1 LPLRKASNMI
11 ICDYELGE
19 VKKRQLTQEE
29 KSNVCSY
36 VVARWNAW
44 SKPLQ
49 GVQDNTR
56 VIRDR
61 ATPSICNIKQPEKKK
76 DWHSDIKLN
85 RMYEFYNKLY
95 GILYET
101 FYDKIS
107 SYLKLGKDTHDKV
120 YNLALDQEN
129 KKTLLVSIKDMLD
142 TGEVVAS
149 SEYKTVYKKE
159 VAHIS
164 EIMNV
169 DPNSIVSVREN
180 SFVYRKEVSKR
191 LNFIRI
197 DPCNFVYDPLI
208 TPCTD
213 DFYECDK
220 IIKQWKT
227 RREILSNKSYELDKQ
242 QFEEQFAQQ
251 TTPNEESQDENDT
264 NSVYRYNQIEVLTM
278 FGTFYIDGKAYEN
291 YVAVVVGRQFL
302 VYFAPKGIYT
312 PDVYYFPFHARG
324 NGARGIS
331 PLFYIAD
338 LCQAEEDA
346 YNRTCDAIKLQLNP
360 TRYAPTGFFEEN
372 KVKQEPGKII
382 TYRLG
387 MQDPNAIIKEQID
400 AQPAIMTFQET
411 TKQLEKEIAG
421 IDNGQLSVKSEALT
435 EEEVKRIAVSE
446 SLIPNMI
453 ISGIMLNIVSRYL
466 KDCVQMMDGEEMD
479 GNVVKTAW
487 EYANEQLQMQNIVA
501 LMEKVGQ
508 ADPTM
513 PKIQDTAARALQAMG
528 VNPDDYLNDGRTQQ
542 IIQNFAGLSDE
553 VLQQLVQVGQ
563 QMQVQENNL
572 NKASKLM
579 AQLQDDEYRKQLR
592 ENWAE
597 TGVLPES
604 VIVPNGDT
612 TMEVPVTRVTPDSQV
627 KNKVSTTAD

>member
-1 LPLRKASNMI
+1 MI

-19 VKKRQLTQEE
+19 VKKRELTADE
-29 KSNVCSY
+29 KQNVCEY
-36 VVARWNAW
+36 VVARWNMW
-44 SKPLQ
+44 SKPLETLQ
-49 GVQDNTR
+49 ENTR

-61 ATPSICNIKQPEKKK
+61 ATPTICDTKQPQRKK
-76 DWHSDIKLN
+76 DWHSNIKLN

-107 SYLKLGKDTHDKV
+107 SYLKLGKDNHDKV

-129 KKTLLVSIKDMLD
+129 KKTLLVSVKDMLD

-149 SEYKTVYKKE
+149 SEYKTVYRKE
-159 VAHIS
+159 VLPIE
-164 EIMNV
+164 EIGNV
-169 DPNSIVSVREN
+169 DPASIVSVREN
-180 SFVYRKEVSKR
+180 SFVVRQEVEKR
-191 LNFIRI
+191 LNFVRI

-227 RREILSNKSYELDKQ
+227 RREILSNKSYEIDRKL
-242 QFEEQFAQQ
+242 FEETFAHQ
-251 TTPNEESQDENDT
+251 TTPNMQEQDEET
-264 NSVYRYNQIEVLTM
+264 ISSVYRYNQIEVLTM
-278 FGTFYIDGKAYEN
+278 FGTFYIAGKAYEN
-291 YVAVVVGRQFL
+291 YVAVIIGRTFL
-302 VYFAPKGIYT
+302 AYFAPKGIYT
-312 PDVYYFPFHARG
+312 PDIYYYPFHARG
-324 NGARGIS
+324 NGARGVS

-338 LCQAEEDA
+338 LCKAEEEA
-346 YNRTCDAIKLQLNP
+346 YNDTRDAVKLQLNP
-360 TRYAPTGFFEEN
+360 CRYAPTGFFEESV
-372 KVKQEPGKII
+372 VKQEPGKVI

-387 MQDPNAIIKEQID
+387 MQDPNAIIKESID
-400 AQPAIMTFQET
+400 AQPAIQSFQET

-466 KDCVQMMDGEEMD
+466 KDCVEMVDGQEMD

-501 LMEKVGQ
+501 LIEKVGA

-528 VNPDDYLNDGRTQQ
+528 VNPADYLNDGRTQQ

-553 VLQQLVQVGQ
+553 VLQQLVQMGQ
-563 QMQVQENNL
+563 QLQVQENNVA
-572 NKASKLM
+572 KASKM
-579 AQLQDDEYRKQLR
+579 MGQIQDDEYRKVLR
-592 ENWAE
+592 KAWEESGAM
-597 TGVLPES
+597 PES
-604 VIVPNGDT
+604 VIVPNGDS
-612 TMEVPVTRVTPDSQV
+612 TMEVPVTRVTPETQV

>member
-1 LPLRKASNMI
+1 MI
-11 ICDYELGE
+11 VCDYELGE
-19 VKKRQLTQEE
+19 VKKRELTQDE
-29 KSNVCSY
+29 KDSVCNY
-36 VVARWNAW
+36 VVSRWTAW
-44 SKPLQ
+44 AKPLQ

-56 VIRDR
+56 IIRDR
-61 ATPSICNIKQPEKKK
+61 ATPSICSMKQPEKKG
-76 DWHSDIKLN
+76 DWHSNIKLN

-107 SYLKLGKDTHDKV
+107 SYLKLGKDNHDKV

-149 SEYKTVYKKE
+149 AEYKTVYKKE
-159 VAHIS
+159 VADIS
-164 EIMNV
+164 QIGMV
-169 DPNSIVSVREN
+169 DQASIVSVREN

-191 LNFIRI
+191 LNFVRI

-220 IIKQWKT
+220 IIKIWKT
-227 RREILSNKSYELDKQ
+227 RREILSNKSYEIDRQ
-242 QFEEQFAQQ
+242 AFMEAYAEQ
-251 TTPNEESQDENDT
+251 TTPNAESQDEQDVDST
-264 NSVYRYNQIEVLTM
+264 YRYNQIEVLTM
-278 FGTFYIDGKAYEN
+278 FGTFYINGKSYEN
-291 YVAVVVGRQFL
+291 YVAVVIGRRFL
-302 VYFAPKGIYT
+302 AYFAPKGIYT

-338 LCQAEEDA
+338 LCKAEEDA
-346 YNRTCDAIKLQLNP
+346 YNRSRDAVELMINP
-360 TRYAPTGFFEEN
+360 TRYAPTGFFENER
-372 KVKQEPGKII
+372 VKQEPGKII

-400 AQPAIMTFQET
+400 AQPAIQNFQET

-466 KDCVQMMDGEEMD
+466 KDCVKMMDGEEID
-479 GNVVKTAW
+479 GGIVKTAW

-501 LMEKVGQ
+501 LMEKVGA
-508 ADPTM
+508 ADPSM
-513 PKIQDTAARALQAMG
+513 VKIQDTAVKSLQAMG
-528 VNPDDYLNDGRTQQ
+528 VNPADYLNDGRMQQ
-542 IIQNFAGLSDE
+542 IFQNFGNLSDE
-553 VLQQLVQVGQ
+553 VLQQLVQIGEQ
-563 QMQVQENNL
+563 LQVQENNVA
-572 NKASKLM
+572 KASKLM

-592 ENWAE
+592 DIWKEL
-597 TGVLPES
+597 GVLPPS
-604 VIVPNGDT
+604 VVVPNGDT

>member
-1 LPLRKASNMI
+1 MI
-11 ICDYELGE
+11 VCDYELGE
-19 VKKRQLTQEE
+19 VKKRELTSDE
-29 KSNVCSY
+29 KQSVCDF
-36 VVARWNAW
+36 VVQRWNSW
-44 SKPLQ
+44 SKPLEAL
-49 GVQDNTR
+49 QDNTR

-61 ATPSICNIKQPEKKK
+61 ATPTICDIKQPEKKK
-76 DWHSDIKLN
+76 DWHSNIKLN

-107 SYLKLGKDTHDKV
+107 SYLKLGKENHDKV
-120 YNLALDQEN
+120 YNQALDQDN

-142 TGEVVAS
+142 SGEVVAS

-159 VAHIS
+159 VLPIE
-164 EIMNV
+164 EIGNV
-169 DPNSIVSVREN
+169 DPTSIVSVREN
-180 SFVYRKEVSKR
+180 SFVVRKEVEKR
-191 LNFIRI
+191 LNFVRI
-197 DPCNFVYDPLI
+197 DPCNFVYDPLV

-227 RREILSNKSYELDKQ
+227 RREILSNKSYELDRQ
-242 QFEEQFAQQ
+242 AFEETFAQPS
-251 TTPNEESQDENDT
+251 TPNLEEQDEAT
-264 NSVYRYNQIEVLTM
+264 TYSVYRYNQIEVLTM
-278 FGTFYIDGKAYEN
+278 FGTFYIGGKAYEN
-291 YVAVVVGRQFL
+291 YVAVVIGRAFL
-302 VYFAPKGIYT
+302 AYFAPKGIYT

-324 NGARGIS
+324 NGARGVS

-338 LCQAEEDA
+338 LCKAEEDA
-346 YNRTCDAIKLQLNP
+346 YNDTRDAVKLQINP
-360 TRYAPTGFFEEN
+360 CRYAPTGFFEEN
-372 KVKQEPGKII
+372 NVKQEPGKII

-387 MQDPNAIIKEQID
+387 MQDPNAIIKETID
-400 AQPAIMTFQET
+400 AQPAIQSFQET

-466 KDCVQMMDGEEMD
+466 KDCVEMVDGQEMD
-479 GNVVKTAW
+479 GTVVKTAW

-501 LMEKVGQ
+501 LIEKVAQ

-513 PKIQDTAARALQAMG
+513 PKYQDTAARALQAMG
-528 VNPDDYLNDGRTQQ
+528 VNPADYLNDGRTQQ

-563 QMQVQENNL
+563 QLQVEQNNVA
-572 NKASKLM
+572 KASKM
-579 AQLQDDEYRKQLR
+579 MSQIQDDEYRKVLR
-592 ENWAE
+592 KSWEE
-597 TGVLPES
+597 TGTMPES
-604 VIVPNGDT
+604 VIVPNGDAV
-612 TMEVPVTRVTPDSQV
+612 MEVPVTRITPETQV

>member
-1 LPLRKASNMI
+1 MI
-11 ICDYELGE
+11 VCDYELGE
-19 VKKRQLTQEE
+19 VKKRELTQDE
-29 KSNVCSY
+29 KDSVCNY

-44 SKPLQ
+44 AKPLQ

-61 ATPSICNIKQPEKKK
+61 ATPAICSMKQPEKKK

-85 RMYEFYNKLY
+85 RMYEYYNKLY

-107 SYLKLGKDTHDKV
+107 SYLKLGKDNHDKV

-149 SEYKTVYKKE
+149 AEYKTVYKKE
-159 VAHIS
+159 VADIS
-164 EIMNV
+164 QIGMV
-169 DPNSIVSVREN
+169 DPASIVSVRET

-208 TPCTD
+208 TPCTE

-227 RREILSNKSYELDKQ
+227 RREILSNKSYEIDHQ
-242 QFEEQFAQQ
+242 AFEEAYAEQL
-251 TTPNEESQDENDT
+251 TPTAESQDEQDVDST
-264 NSVYRYNQIEVLTM
+264 YRYNQIEVLTM
-278 FGTFYIDGKAYEN
+278 FGTFYVGGKTYEN
-291 YVAVVVGRQFL
+291 YVAVIIGRRFL
-302 VYFAPKGIYT
+302 AYFAPKGIYT

-338 LCQAEEDA
+338 LCQAEEDS
-346 YNRTCDAIKLQLNP
+346 YNDSRDAVKLLLNP
-360 TRYAPTGFFEEN
+360 TRYAPTGFFEDTR
-372 KVKQEPGKII
+372 VKQEPGKII

-400 AQPAIMTFQET
+400 AQPAIQTFQET

-435 EEEVKRIAVSE
+435 EEEVKRIAISE

-466 KDCVQMMDGEEMD
+466 QDCVQMMDNAEID
-479 GNVVKTAW
+479 GSIVKTAW

-501 LMEKVGQ
+501 LIEKIAQ

-513 PKIQDTAARALQAMG
+513 PKYQDAAVKALQAMG
-528 VNPDDYLNDGRTQQ
+528 VNPADYLNDGRTQQ
-542 IIQNFAGLSDE
+542 IIKSFGGLSDQ
-553 VLQQLVQVGQ
+553 VLQQLVLLGQELQVEQ
-563 QMQVQENNL
+563 NNIA
-572 NKASKLM
+572 KASKLM

-592 ENWAE
+592 ETWAAS
-597 TGVLPES
+597 GVLPPS

-612 TMEVPVTRVTPDSQV
+612 VMEVPVTRVTPESQV

>member
-1 LPLRKASNMI
+1 MI

-19 VKKRQLTQEE
+19 VKKRELTADE
-29 KSNVCSY
+29 KQNVCDY
-36 VVARWNAW
+36 VVSRWNAW
-44 SKPLQ
+44 SQPVELL
-49 GVQDNTR
+49 QDNTR

-61 ATPSICNIKQPEKKK
+61 ATPTICDNKQPDKKK
-76 DWHSDIKLN
+76 DWHSKIQLN

-107 SYLKLGKDTHDKV
+107 SYLKLGKNRHDDV
-120 YNLALDQEN
+120 YNKALDQEN

-159 VAHIS
+159 VLPIE
-164 EIMNV
+164 EITTV
-169 DPNSIVSVREN
+169 DPSSILSVREN

-227 RREILSNKSYELDKQ
+227 RREILSNKSYEINKAEFD
-242 QFEEQFAQQ
+242 ETFAQPV
-251 TTPNEESQDENDT
+251 TPNMKSQDESDI

-278 FGTFYIDGKAYEN
+278 FGTFYINGKAYEN
-291 YVAVVVGRQFL
+291 YVAVIVGRQFL

-312 PDVYYFPFHARG
+312 PDIYYYPFHARG
-324 NGARGIS
+324 NGSRGIS

-338 LCQAEEDA
+338 LCKAEEDA
-346 YNRTCDAIKLQLNP
+346 FNDTRDAVKLQLNP
-360 TRYAPTGFFEEN
+360 TRFAPTGFFEEPV
-372 KVKQEPGKII
+372 VKQEPGKVI

-387 MQDPNAIIKEQID
+387 MQDPTAIIKETID
-400 AQPAIMTFQET
+400 AQPALQSFQET

-466 KDCVQMMDGEEMD
+466 QDCVQMTEGQEMEE
-479 GNVVKTAW
+479 NVVKTAW

-501 LMEKVGQ
+501 LIEKVGA
-508 ADPTM
+508 ADPSM

-528 VNPDDYLNDGRTQQ
+528 VNPADYLNDGRTQQ
-542 IIQNFAGLSDE
+542 IIQTFAGLSDD
-553 VLQQLVQVGQ
+553 VLEQLAQMGQQL
-563 QMQVQENNL
+563 QVQENNIQ
-572 NKASKLM
+572 KAQKIM
-579 AQLQDDEYRKQLR
+579 GNIQDDEYRKVLR
-592 ENWAE
+592 KSWEE
-597 TGVLPES
+597 QGMLPAT
-604 VIVPNGDT
+604 VIVPNGQSV
-612 TMEVPVTRVTPDSQV
+612 MEVPVEKVTPSTQV
-627 KNKVSTTAD
+627 KNKSGVTVD

>member
-1 LPLRKASNMI
+1 MI
-11 ICDYELGE
+11 VCNYEMGE
-19 VKKRQLTQEE
+19 VKQKELNADE
-29 KSNVCSY
+29 KKSVCDY

-44 SKPLQ
+44 SKPLE
-49 GVQDNTR
+49 GVQSNTK

-61 ATPSICNIKQPEKKK
+61 ATPAICDIAQPQKKK
-76 DWHSDIKLN
+76 DWHSKIKLN

-107 SYLKLGKDTHDKV
+107 SYLKLGKDNHDAI
-120 YNLALDQEN
+120 YNQALDQEN

-149 SEYKTVYKKE
+149 SEYKTIYRKE
-159 VAHIS
+159 VASID
-164 EIMNV
+164 EIGMV
-169 DPNSIVSVREN
+169 DPKSIISVREK
-180 SFVYRKEVSKR
+180 SFVYRKEVGKR

-220 IIKQWKT
+220 IVKQWKT
-227 RREILSNKSYELDKQ
+227 RREILSNKSYEIDRQ
-242 QFEEQFAQQ
+242 QFEEYFAQQ
-251 TTPNEESQDENDT
+251 TTPNAESQDEEDT

-278 FGTFYIDGKAYEN
+278 FGTFFIDGKAYEN
-291 YVAVVVGRQFL
+291 YVAVIVGRQFL
-302 VYFAPKGIYT
+302 AYFAPKGIYT
-312 PDVYYFPFHARG
+312 PDIYYFPFHARG

-346 YNRTCDAIKLQLNP
+346 YNDSRDAVKLLLNP
-360 TRYAPTGFFEEN
+360 TRYAPTGFFEEPV
-372 KVKQEPGKII
+372 VKQEPGKII

-387 MQDPNAIIKEQID
+387 MQDPNAIIKEVID
-400 AQPAIMTFQET
+400 AQPSIQSFQET

-466 KDCVQMMDGEEMD
+466 QDCVEMMAEEEMD

-487 EYANEQLQMQNIVA
+487 EYANEQLQMQNIIV
-501 LMEKVGQ
+501 LMEKIGA

-513 PKIQDTAARALQAMG
+513 PKIQDTAIKALQAMG
-528 VNPDDYLNDGRTQQ
+528 VNPADYLNDGRTQQ

-553 VLQQLVQVGQ
+553 VLQQLVLVGQ
-563 QMQVQENNL
+563 QMQVEQNNL
-572 NKASKLM
+572 TKASKMM
-579 AQLQDDEYRKQLR
+579 AQIQDDEYRKQLR
-592 ENWAE
+592 EQWDE
-597 TGVLPES
+597 TGTMPES
-604 VIVPNGDT
+604 VIVPNGDSV
-612 TMEVPVTRVTPDSQV
+612 MEVPVTRVTPETQV

>member
-1 LPLRKASNMI
+1 MI
-11 ICDYELGE
+11 VCDYELGE
-19 VKKRQLTQEE
+19 VKKRELTSDE
-29 KSNVCSY
+29 KQSVCDF
-36 VVARWNAW
+36 VVQRWNSW
-44 SKPLQ
+44 SKPLE
-49 GVQDNTR
+49 VLQDNTR

-61 ATPSICNIKQPEKKK
+61 ATPTICDIKQPQKKK
-76 DWHSDIKLN
+76 DWHSDIRLN

-107 SYLKLGKDTHDKV
+107 SYLKLGKENHDKV
-120 YNLALDQEN
+120 YNQALDQEN

-159 VAHIS
+159 VLPIE
-164 EIMNV
+164 EIGNV
-169 DPNSIVSVREN
+169 DPASIVSVREN
-180 SFVYRKEVSKR
+180 SFVVRQEVEKR
-191 LNFIRI
+191 LNFVRI
-197 DPCNFVYDPLI
+197 DPCNFVYDPLV
-208 TPCTD
+208 TPCTE

-227 RREILSNKSYELDKQ
+227 RREILSNKSYELDRA
-242 QFEEQFAQQ
+242 QFEETFAQPS
-251 TTPNEESQDENDT
+251 TPNLQEQDET
-264 NSVYRYNQIEVLTM
+264 TTYSVYRYNQIEVLTM
-278 FGTFYIDGKAYEN
+278 FGTFYIGGKAYEN
-291 YVAVVVGRQFL
+291 YVAVVIGRAFL
-302 VYFAPKGIYT
+302 AYFAPKGIYT

-324 NGARGIS
+324 NGARGVS

-338 LCQAEEDA
+338 LCKAEEDA
-346 YNRTCDAIKLQLNP
+346 YNDTRDAVKLQINP
-360 TRYAPTGFFEEN
+360 CRYAPTGFFEEN
-372 KVKQEPGKII
+372 NVKQEPGKII

-387 MQDPNAIIKEQID
+387 MQDPNAIIKEAID
-400 AQPAIMTFQET
+400 AQPAIQSFQET

-466 KDCVQMMDGEEMD
+466 KDCVEMVDGQEMD
-479 GNVVKTAW
+479 GTVVKTAW

-501 LMEKVGQ
+501 LIEKVAQ
-508 ADPTM
+508 ADPTI
-513 PKIQDTAARALQAMG
+513 PKYQDTAARALQAMG
-528 VNPDDYLNDGRTQQ
+528 VNPADYLNDGRTQQ
-542 IIQNFAGLSDE
+542 IVQQFAGLSDE

-563 QMQVQENNL
+563 QLQVEQNNVA
-572 NKASKLM
+572 KASKMM
-579 AQLQDDEYRKQLR
+579 AQIQDDEYRKVLR
-592 ENWAE
+592 KSWEEA
-597 TGVLPES
+597 GAMPQS
-604 VIVPNGDT
+604 VIVPNGDAV
-612 TMEVPVTRVTPDSQV
+612 MEVPVTRVTPETQV

>member
-1 LPLRKASNMI
+1 MI
-11 ICDYELGE
+11 VCDYELGE
-19 VKKRQLTQEE
+19 VKQRELTQEDK
-29 KSNVCSY
+29 KSLCDY

-44 SKPLQ
+44 AKPLEE
-49 GVQDNTR
+49 VQNNTQI
-56 VIRDR
+56 IRKR
-61 ATPSICNIKQPEKKK
+61 ATPEICDIAQPEKKK
-76 DWHSDIKLN
+76 DWHSHIKLN

-107 SYLKLGKDTHDKV
+107 SYLKLGKDNHDKV

-149 SEYKTVYKKE
+149 SEYKTVYQKE
-159 VAHIS
+159 VLPIS

-169 DPNSIVSVREN
+169 DPSSIVSVREN

-227 RREILSNKSYELDKQ
+227 RREILSNKTYELDRKE
-242 QFEEQFAQQ
+242 FEETFAHQQ
-251 TTPNEESQDENDT
+251 TPNAQSQDEMDV
-264 NSVYRYNQIEVLTM
+264 NSTYRYNQIEVLTM

-291 YVAVVVGRQFL
+291 YVAVVVGRAFL
-302 VYFAPKGIYT
+302 AYFGPKGIYT
-312 PDVYYFPFHARG
+312 PDIYYFPFHARG
-324 NGARGIS
+324 NGARGVS

-338 LCQAEEDA
+338 LCKAEEDA
-346 YNRTCDAIKLQLNP
+346 YNDSRDAVQLLLNP
-360 TRYAPTGFFEEN
+360 TRYAPTGFFEEPV
-372 KVKQEPGKII
+372 VKQEPGKII
-382 TYRLG
+382 TYRIG
-387 MQDPNAIIKEQID
+387 MQDPNAIIKETID
-400 AQPAIMTFQET
+400 AQPALMTFQET

-466 KDCVQMMDGEEMD
+466 KDCVEMVDGVEMD
-479 GNVVKTAW
+479 GSVVKTAW

-501 LMEKVGQ
+501 LIEKVAQ

-513 PKIQDTAARALQAMG
+513 PKYQDTAARALQSMG
-528 VNPDDYLNDGRTQQ
+528 VNPSDYLNDGRTQQ
-542 IIQNFAGLSDE
+542 IIQQFAGLSDD

-563 QMQVQENNL
+563 QLQVQENNVA
-572 NKASKLM
+572 KASKMM
-579 AQLQDDEYRKQLR
+579 AQIQDDEYRKVLR
-592 ENWAE
+592 KSWEEVGAM
-597 TGVLPES
+597 PES
-604 VIVPNGDT
+604 VVVPNGDA
-612 TMEVPVTRVTPDSQV
+612 TMEVPVTRVTSETQV

>member
-1 LPLRKASNMI
+1 MI
-11 ICDYELGE
+11 VCDYELGE
-19 VKKRQLTQEE
+19 VKKRELTSDE
-29 KSNVCSY
+29 KQSVCDF
-36 VVARWNAW
+36 VVQRWNSW
-44 SKPLQ
+44 SKPLEAL
-49 GVQDNTR
+49 QDNTR

-61 ATPSICNIKQPEKKK
+61 ATPTICDIKQPEKKK
-76 DWHSDIKLN
+76 DWHSNIKLN

-107 SYLKLGKDTHDKV
+107 SYLKLGKENHDKV
-120 YNLALDQEN
+120 YNQALDQEN

-159 VAHIS
+159 VLPIE
-164 EIMNV
+164 EIGNV
-169 DPNSIVSVREN
+169 DPASIVSVREN
-180 SFVYRKEVSKR
+180 SFVVRQEVEKR
-191 LNFIRI
+191 LNFVRI
-197 DPCNFVYDPLI
+197 DPCNFVYDPLV
-208 TPCTD
+208 TPCTE

-227 RREILSNKSYELDKQ
+227 RREILSNKSYELDRA
-242 QFEEQFAQQ
+242 QFEETFAQPS
-251 TTPNEESQDENDT
+251 TPNLQEQDETTTYN
-264 NSVYRYNQIEVLTM
+264 VYRYNQIEVLTM
-278 FGTFYIDGKAYEN
+278 FGTFYIGGKAYEN
-291 YVAVVVGRQFL
+291 YVAVVIGRAFL
-302 VYFAPKGIYT
+302 AYFAPKGIYT

-324 NGARGIS
+324 NGARGVS

-338 LCQAEEDA
+338 LCKAEEDA
-346 YNRTCDAIKLQLNP
+346 YNDTRDAVKLQINP
-360 TRYAPTGFFEEN
+360 CRYAPTGFFEEN
-372 KVKQEPGKII
+372 NVKQEPGKII

-387 MQDPNAIIKEQID
+387 MQDPNAIIKETID
-400 AQPAIMTFQET
+400 AQPAIQSFQET

-466 KDCVQMMDGEEMD
+466 KDCVEMVDGQEMD
-479 GNVVKTAW
+479 GTVVKTAW
-487 EYANEQLQMQNIVA
+487 EYANEQLQMQNIVS
-501 LMEKVGQ
+501 LIEKVAQ

-513 PKIQDTAARALQAMG
+513 PKYQDTAARALQAMG
-528 VNPDDYLNDGRTQQ
+528 VNPADYLNDGRTQQ

-563 QMQVQENNL
+563 QLQVEQNNVA
-572 NKASKLM
+572 KASKMM
-579 AQLQDDEYRKQLR
+579 AQIQDDEYRKVLR
-592 ENWAE
+592 KSWEEA
-597 TGVLPES
+597 GAMPQS
-604 VIVPNGDT
+604 VIVPNGDGV
-612 TMEVPVTRVTPDSQV
+612 MEVPVTRVTPETQV
-627 KNKVSTTAD
+627 KNKVSTTVD

>member
-1 LPLRKASNMI
+1 MI
-11 ICDYELGE
+11 ICDYEQSE
-19 VKKRQLTQEE
+19 VKKRELTQAE
-29 KSNVCSY
+29 KDNICNY
-36 VVARWNAW
+36 VVARWTAW
-44 SKPLQ
+44 AKPLQ

-61 ATPSICNIKQPEKKK
+61 ATPAICNMTQPEKKK
-76 DWHSDIKLN
+76 DWHSNIKLN

-107 SYLKLGKDTHDKV
+107 SYLKLGKDNHDKV

-149 SEYKTVYKKE
+149 SEYKKVYKKE
-159 VAHIS
+159 VATIDHIG
-164 EIMNV
+164 EV
-169 DPNSIVSVREN
+169 DPNSIVSIREN

-227 RREILSNKSYELDKQ
+227 RREILSNKTYEIDRQ
-242 QFEEQFAQQ
+242 AFMEQFAEQE
-251 TTPNEESQDENDT
+251 TPNAESQDENDT
-264 NSVYRYNQIEVLTM
+264 NSTYRYNQIEVLTM
-278 FGTFYIDGKAYEN
+278 FGTFYIGGKAYEN
-291 YVAVVVGRQFL
+291 YVAVVIGRTFL
-302 VYFAPKGIYT
+302 AFFAPKGIYT

-338 LCQAEEDA
+338 LCQAEEDS
-346 YNRTCDAIKLQLNP
+346 YNRSRDAVELLINP
-360 TRYAPTGFFEEN
+360 TRYAPTGFFEEQ

-400 AQPAIMTFQET
+400 AQPAIQNFQET

-453 ISGIMLNIVSRYL
+453 ISGIMLNIISRYL
-466 KDCVQMMDGEEMD
+466 KDCVQMMDNEEID
-479 GNVVKTAW
+479 GNIVKTAW

-501 LMEKVGQ
+501 LIEKAAQ
-508 ADPTM
+508 ADPSM
-513 PKIQDTAARALQAMG
+513 PKYQDTAARALQAMG
-528 VNPDDYLNDGRTQQ
+528 VNPADYLNDGRTQQ
-542 IIQNFAGLSDE
+542 IINNFAGLSDE
-553 VLQQLVQVGQ
+553 VLKRLVLVGQ
-563 QMQVQENNL
+563 EMQVQENNL
-572 NKASKLM
+572 HKASKLM

-592 ENWAE
+592 DNWKE
-597 TGVLPES
+597 LGVLPPS

-612 TMEVPVTRVTPDSQV
+612 TMEVPVTRVTPESQV

>member
-1 LPLRKASNMI
+1 MI
-11 ICDYELGE
+11 VCDYELGE
-19 VKKRQLTQEE
+19 VKKRELTQDE
-29 KSNVCSY
+29 KDSVCNY

-44 SKPLQ
+44 AKPLQ

-61 ATPSICNIKQPEKKK
+61 ATPAICSMKQPEKKK

-85 RMYEFYNKLY
+85 RMYEYYNKLY

-107 SYLKLGKDTHDKV
+107 SYLKLGKDNHDKV

-149 SEYKTVYKKE
+149 AEYKTVYKKE
-159 VAHIS
+159 VADIS
-164 EIMNV
+164 QIGMV
-169 DPNSIVSVREN
+169 DPASIVSVRET

-208 TPCTD
+208 TPCTE

-227 RREILSNKSYELDKQ
+227 RREILSNKSYEIDRQ
-242 QFEEQFAQQ
+242 AFEEAYAEQL
-251 TTPNEESQDENDT
+251 TPTAESQDEQDVDST
-264 NSVYRYNQIEVLTM
+264 YRYNQIEVLTM
-278 FGTFYIDGKAYEN
+278 FGTFYIGGKTYEN
-291 YVAVVVGRQFL
+291 YVAVIIGRRFL
-302 VYFAPKGIYT
+302 AYFAPKGIYT

-338 LCQAEEDA
+338 LCQAEEDS
-346 YNRTCDAIKLQLNP
+346 YNDSRDAVKLLLNP
-360 TRYAPTGFFEEN
+360 TRYAPTGFFEDTR
-372 KVKQEPGKII
+372 VKQEPGKII

-400 AQPAIMTFQET
+400 AQPAIQTFQET

-435 EEEVKRIAVSE
+435 EEEVKRIAISE

-466 KDCVQMMDGEEMD
+466 QDCVQMMDNAEID
-479 GNVVKTAW
+479 GSIVKTAW

-501 LMEKVGQ
+501 LIEKIAQ

-513 PKIQDTAARALQAMG
+513 PKYQDAAVKALQAMG
-528 VNPDDYLNDGRTQQ
+528 VNPADYLNDGRTQQ
-542 IIQNFAGLSDE
+542 IIKSFGGLSDQ
-553 VLQQLVQVGQ
+553 VLQQLVLLGQELQVEQ
-563 QMQVQENNL
+563 NNIA
-572 NKASKLM
+572 KASKLM

-592 ENWAE
+592 ETWAAS
-597 TGVLPES
+597 GVLPPS

-612 TMEVPVTRVTPDSQV
+612 VMEVPVTRVTPESQV

>member
-1 LPLRKASNMI
+1 MI
-11 ICDYELGE
+11 VCDYELGE
-19 VKKRQLTQEE
+19 VKKRELTSDE
-29 KSNVCSY
+29 KQSVCDF
-36 VVARWNAW
+36 VVQRWNSW
-44 SKPLQ
+44 SKPLEAL
-49 GVQDNTR
+49 QDNTR

-61 ATPSICNIKQPEKKK
+61 ATPTICDIKQPERKK
-76 DWHSDIKLN
+76 DWHSNIKLN

-107 SYLKLGKDTHDKV
+107 SYLKLGKENHDKV
-120 YNLALDQEN
+120 YNQALDQEN

-159 VAHIS
+159 VLPIE
-164 EIMNV
+164 EIGNV
-169 DPNSIVSVREN
+169 DPASIVSVREN
-180 SFVYRKEVSKR
+180 SFVVRQEVEKR
-191 LNFIRI
+191 LNFVRI
-197 DPCNFVYDPLI
+197 DPCNFVYDPLV
-208 TPCTD
+208 TPCTE

-227 RREILSNKSYELDKQ
+227 RREILSIKSYELDRQ
-242 QFEEQFAQQ
+242 AFEEAFAQPS
-251 TTPNEESQDENDT
+251 TPNLQEQDETTTYN
-264 NSVYRYNQIEVLTM
+264 VYRYNQIEVLTM
-278 FGTFYIDGKAYEN
+278 FGTFYIGGKAYEN
-291 YVAVVVGRQFL
+291 YVAVVIGRAFL
-302 VYFAPKGIYT
+302 AYFAPKGIYT

-324 NGARGIS
+324 NGARGVS

-338 LCQAEEDA
+338 LCKAEEDA
-346 YNRTCDAIKLQLNP
+346 YNDTRDAVKLQINP
-360 TRYAPTGFFEEN
+360 CRYAPTGFFEEN
-372 KVKQEPGKII
+372 NVKQEPGKII

-387 MQDPNAIIKEQID
+387 MQDPNAIIKETID
-400 AQPAIMTFQET
+400 AQPAIQSFQET

-466 KDCVQMMDGEEMD
+466 KDCVEMVDGQEMD
-479 GNVVKTAW
+479 GTVVKTAW
-487 EYANEQLQMQNIVA
+487 EYANEQLQMQNIVS
-501 LMEKVGQ
+501 LIEKVAQ

-513 PKIQDTAARALQAMG
+513 PKYQDTAARALQAMG
-528 VNPDDYLNDGRTQQ
+528 VNPADYLNDGRTQQ

-563 QMQVQENNL
+563 QLQVEQNNIA
-572 NKASKLM
+572 KASKMM
-579 AQLQDDEYRKQLR
+579 AQIQDDEYRKVLR
-592 ENWAE
+592 KSWEEA
-597 TGVLPES
+597 GAMPQS
-604 VIVPNGDT
+604 VIVPNGDV
-612 TMEVPVTRVTPDSQV
+612 TMEVPVTRVTPETQV
-627 KNKVSTTAD
+627 KNKVSTTVD

>member
-1 LPLRKASNMI
+1 MI
-11 ICDYELGE
+11 VCDYELGE
-19 VKKRQLTQEE
+19 VKKRELTSDE
-29 KSNVCSY
+29 KKDVCDY
-36 VVARWNAW
+36 VVSRWNAW
-44 SKPLQ
+44 SKPVESL
-49 GVQDNTR
+49 QDNTR

-61 ATPSICNIKQPEKKK
+61 ATPTICDIKQPERKK
-76 DWHSDIKLN
+76 DWHSNIRLN
-85 RMYEFYNKLY
+85 RMYEYYNKLY

-107 SYLKLGKDTHDKV
+107 SYLKLGKDNHDKV

-129 KKTLLVSIKDMLD
+129 KKCLLVSIKDMLD

-149 SEYKTVYKKE
+149 SEYKTIYKKE
-159 VAHIS
+159 VLPI
-164 EIMNV
+164 EQIGMV
-169 DPNSIVSVREN
+169 DPASIVSVREN
-180 SFVYRKEVSKR
+180 SFVVRQEVGRR
-191 LNFIRI
+191 LNFVRI

-208 TPCTD
+208 TPCTE

-227 RREILSNKSYELDKQ
+227 RREILSNKSYEIDRQ
-242 QFEEQFAQQ
+242 QFENTFPQQ
-251 TTPNEESQDENDT
+251 TTPNMESQDEQDI

-278 FGTFYIDGKAYEN
+278 FGTFYVNGKAYEN
-291 YVAVVVGRQFL
+291 YVAVIIGRAFL
-302 VYFAPKGIYT
+302 AYFAPKGIYT
-312 PDVYYFPFHARG
+312 PDIYYYPFHARG
-324 NGARGIS
+324 NGARGVS

-338 LCQAEEDA
+338 LCKAEEDA
-346 YNRTCDAIKLQLNP
+346 FNDTRDAVKLQLNP
-360 TRYAPTGFFEEN
+360 TRYAPTGFFEESV
-372 KVKQEPGKII
+372 VKQEPGKII

-387 MQDPNAIIKEQID
+387 MQDPNAIIKEVID
-400 AQPAIMTFQET
+400 AQPALQSFQET

-453 ISGIMLNIVSRYL
+453 ISGIMLNVVSRYL
-466 KDCVQMMDGEEMD
+466 KDCVQMVDGEELD

-501 LMEKVGQ
+501 LIEKVGA

-528 VNPDDYLNDGRTQQ
+528 VNPADYLNDGRTQQ
-542 IIQNFAGLSDE
+542 IIQTFGGLSDD
-553 VLQQLVQVGQ
+553 VIQQLAQMGQ
-563 QMQVQENNL
+563 QLQVEQNNIA
-572 NKASKLM
+572 KASKMM
-579 AQLQDDEYRKQLR
+579 AQIQDDEYRKVLR
-592 ENWAE
+592 KSWEE
-597 TGVLPES
+597 TGMMPEA
-604 VIVPNGDT
+604 VMVPNGDAV
-612 TMEVPVTRVTPDSQV
+612 MEVPVTRVTPETQV

>member
-1 LPLRKASNMI
+1 MI
-11 ICDYELGE
+11 VCDYELGE
-19 VKKRQLTQEE
+19 VKKRELTSDE
-29 KSNVCSY
+29 KQSVCDF
-36 VVARWNAW
+36 VVQRWNSW
-44 SKPLQ
+44 SKPLE
-49 GVQDNTR
+49 VLQDNTR

-61 ATPSICNIKQPEKKK
+61 ATPTICDIKQPERKK
-76 DWHSDIKLN
+76 DWHSNIKLN

-107 SYLKLGKDTHDKV
+107 SYLKLGKENHDKV
-120 YNLALDQEN
+120 YNQALDQEN

-159 VAHIS
+159 VLPIE
-164 EIMNV
+164 EIGNV
-169 DPNSIVSVREN
+169 DPASIVSVREN
-180 SFVYRKEVSKR
+180 SFVVRQEVEKR
-191 LNFIRI
+191 LNFVRI
-197 DPCNFVYDPLI
+197 DPCNFVYDPLV
-208 TPCTD
+208 TPCTE

-227 RREILSNKSYELDKQ
+227 RREILSNKSYELDRA
-242 QFEEQFAQQ
+242 QFEETFAQPS
-251 TTPNEESQDENDT
+251 TPNLQEQDETTTYN
-264 NSVYRYNQIEVLTM
+264 VYRYNQIEVLTM
-278 FGTFYIDGKAYEN
+278 FGTFYIGGKAYEN
-291 YVAVVVGRQFL
+291 YVAVVIGRAFL
-302 VYFAPKGIYT
+302 AYFAPKGIYT

-324 NGARGIS
+324 NGARGVS

-338 LCQAEEDA
+338 LCKAEEDA
-346 YNRTCDAIKLQLNP
+346 YNDTRDAVKLQINP
-360 TRYAPTGFFEEN
+360 CRYAPTGFFEEN
-372 KVKQEPGKII
+372 NVKQEPGKII

-387 MQDPNAIIKEQID
+387 MQDPNAIIKETID
-400 AQPAIMTFQET
+400 AQPAIQSFQET

-466 KDCVQMMDGEEMD
+466 KDCVEMVDGQEMD
-479 GNVVKTAW
+479 GTVVKTAW
-487 EYANEQLQMQNIVA
+487 EYANEQLQMQNIVS
-501 LMEKVGQ
+501 LIEKVAQ

-513 PKIQDTAARALQAMG
+513 PKYQDTAARALQAMG
-528 VNPDDYLNDGRTQQ
+528 VNPADYLNDGRTQQ

-563 QMQVQENNL
+563 QLQVEQNNL
-572 NKASKLM
+572 TKASKM
-579 AQLQDDEYRKQLR
+579 MGQIMDDEYRKVLR
-592 ENWAE
+592 KSWEE
-597 TGVLPES
+597 TGALPES
-604 VIVPNGDT
+604 VIVPNGQGV
-612 TMEVPVTRVTPDSQV
+612 MEVPVTKVLPETQV
-627 KNKVSTTAD
+627 KNKTSTTAD

>member
-1 LPLRKASNMI
+1 MI
-11 ICDYELGE
+11 VCNYEMGE
-19 VKKRQLTQEE
+19 VKQKELNADE
-29 KSNVCSY
+29 KKSVCDY

-44 SKPLQ
+44 SKPLE
-49 GVQDNTR
+49 GVQTNTK

-61 ATPSICNIKQPEKKK
+61 ATPSICNISQPEKKK
-76 DWHSDIKLN
+76 DWHSNIKLN

-107 SYLKLGKDTHDKV
+107 SYLKLGKDNHDAI
-120 YNLALDQEN
+120 YNQALDQEN

-149 SEYKTVYKKE
+149 SEYKTIYRKE
-159 VAHIS
+159 VASIE
-164 EIMNV
+164 EIGMV
-169 DPNSIVSVREN
+169 DPKSIISVREK
-180 SFVYRKEVSKR
+180 SFVYRKEVGKR

-220 IIKQWKT
+220 IVKQWKT
-227 RREILSNKSYELDKQ
+227 RREILSNKSYEIDRQ
-242 QFEEQFAQQ
+242 QFEEYFAQQ
-251 TTPNEESQDENDT
+251 TTPNAESQDEEDT

-278 FGTFYIDGKAYEN
+278 FGTFFIDGKAYEN
-291 YVAVVVGRQFL
+291 YVAVIVGRQFL
-302 VYFAPKGIYT
+302 AYFAPKGIYT
-312 PDVYYFPFHARG
+312 PDIYYFPFHARG

-346 YNRTCDAIKLQLNP
+346 YNDSRDAVKLLLNP
-360 TRYAPTGFFEEN
+360 TRYAPTGFFESE

-387 MQDPNAIIKEQID
+387 MQDPNAIIKEVID
-400 AQPAIMTFQET
+400 AQPSIQSFQET

-466 KDCVQMMDGEEMD
+466 QDCVEMMSEEEMD

-487 EYANEQLQMQNIVA
+487 EYANEQLQMQNIIA
-501 LMEKVGQ
+501 LMEKVGA

-513 PKIQDTAARALQAMG
+513 PKIQDTAVKALQAMG
-528 VNPDDYLNDGRTQQ
+528 VNPADYLNDGRTQQ

-553 VLQQLVQVGQ
+553 VLQQLIQVGQ
-563 QMQVQENNL
+563 QMQVQQNNL
-572 NKASKLM
+572 TKASKMM
-579 AQLQDDEYRKQLR
+579 AQIQDDEYRKQLR
-592 ENWAE
+592 EQWDE
-597 TGVLPES
+597 TGTMPES
-604 VIVPNGDT
+604 VIVPNGDSI
-612 TMEVPVTRVTPDSQV
+612 MEVPVTRVTPETQI

>member
-1 LPLRKASNMI
+1 MI
-11 ICDYELGE
+11 VCDYELGE
-19 VKKRQLTQEE
+19 VKKRELTSDE
-29 KSNVCSY
+29 KKDVCDY
-36 VVARWNAW
+36 VVSRWNAW
-44 SKPLQ
+44 SKPVESL
-49 GVQDNTR
+49 QDNTR

-61 ATPSICNIKQPEKKK
+61 ATPTICDIKQPERKK
-76 DWHSDIKLN
+76 DWHSNIRLN
-85 RMYEFYNKLY
+85 RMYEYYNKLY

-107 SYLKLGKDTHDKV
+107 SYLKLGKDNHDKV

-129 KKTLLVSIKDMLD
+129 KKCLLVSIKDMLD

-159 VAHIS
+159 VLPI
-164 EIMNV
+164 EQIGMV
-169 DPNSIVSVREN
+169 DPASIVSVREN
-180 SFVYRKEVSKR
+180 SFVVRQEVGRR
-191 LNFIRI
+191 LNFVRI

-227 RREILSNKSYELDKQ
+227 RREILSNKSYEIDRQ
-242 QFEEQFAQQ
+242 QFENTFPQQ
-251 TTPNEESQDENDT
+251 TTPNMESQDEQDI

-278 FGTFYIDGKAYEN
+278 FGTFYINGKAYEN
-291 YVAVVVGRQFL
+291 YVAVIIGRAFL
-302 VYFAPKGIYT
+302 AYFAPKGIYT
-312 PDVYYFPFHARG
+312 PDIYYYPFHARG
-324 NGARGIS
+324 NGARGVS

-338 LCQAEEDA
+338 LCKAEEDA
-346 YNRTCDAIKLQLNP
+346 FNDTRDAVKLQLNP
-360 TRYAPTGFFEEN
+360 TRYAPTGFFEESV
-372 KVKQEPGKII
+372 VKQEPGKII

-387 MQDPNAIIKEQID
+387 MQDPNAIIKEVID
-400 AQPAIMTFQET
+400 AQPALQSFQET

-453 ISGIMLNIVSRYL
+453 ISGIMLNVVSRYL
-466 KDCVQMMDGEEMD
+466 KDCVQMVDGEELD

-501 LMEKVGQ
+501 LIEKVGA

-528 VNPDDYLNDGRTQQ
+528 VNPADYLNDGRTQQ
-542 IIQNFAGLSDE
+542 IIQTFGGLSDD
-553 VLQQLVQVGQ
+553 VIQQLAQMGQ
-563 QMQVQENNL
+563 QLQVEQNNIA
-572 NKASKLM
+572 KASKMM
-579 AQLQDDEYRKQLR
+579 AQIQDDEYRKVLR
-592 ENWAE
+592 KSWEE
-597 TGVLPES
+597 TGMMPEA
-604 VIVPNGDT
+604 VMVPNGDAV
-612 TMEVPVTRVTPDSQV
+612 MEVPVTRVTPETQV

>member
-1 LPLRKASNMI
+1 MI
-11 ICDYELGE
+11 VCNYEMGE
-19 VKKRQLTQEE
+19 VKQKELNADE
-29 KSNVCSY
+29 KKSVCDY

-44 SKPLQ
+44 SKPLE
-49 GVQDNTR
+49 GVQTNTK

-61 ATPSICNIKQPEKKK
+61 ATPSICNISQPEKKK
-76 DWHSDIKLN
+76 DWHSNIKLN

-107 SYLKLGKDTHDKV
+107 SYLKLGKDNHDAI
-120 YNLALDQEN
+120 YNQALDQEN

-149 SEYKTVYKKE
+149 SEYKTIYRKE
-159 VAHIS
+159 AASID
-164 EIMNV
+164 EIGMV
-169 DPNSIVSVREN
+169 DPKSIISVREK
-180 SFVYRKEVSKR
+180 SFVYRKEVGKR

-220 IIKQWKT
+220 IVKQWKT
-227 RREILSNKSYELDKQ
+227 RREILSNKSYEIDRQ
-242 QFEEQFAQQ
+242 QFEEYFAQQ
-251 TTPNEESQDENDT
+251 TTPNAESQDEEDT

-278 FGTFYIDGKAYEN
+278 FGTFFIDGKAYEN
-291 YVAVVVGRQFL
+291 YVAVIVGRQFL
-302 VYFAPKGIYT
+302 AYFAPKGIYT
-312 PDVYYFPFHARG
+312 PDIYYFPFHARG

-346 YNRTCDAIKLQLNP
+346 YNDSRDAVKLLLNP
-360 TRYAPTGFFEEN
+360 TRYAPTGFFESE

-387 MQDPNAIIKEQID
+387 MQDPNAIIKEVID
-400 AQPAIMTFQET
+400 AQPSIQSFQET

-466 KDCVQMMDGEEMD
+466 QDCVEMMSEEEMD

-487 EYANEQLQMQNIVA
+487 EYANEQLQMQNIIN
-501 LMEKVGQ
+501 LIERVGA

-513 PKIQDTAARALQAMG
+513 PKIQDTAVKALQAMG
-528 VNPDDYLNDGRTQQ
+528 VNPADYLNDGRTQQ

-563 QMQVQENNL
+563 QMQVQQNNL
-572 NKASKLM
+572 TKASKMM
-579 AQLQDDEYRKQLR
+579 AQIQDDEYRKQLR
-592 ENWAE
+592 EQWDE
-597 TGVLPES
+597 TGTMPES
-604 VIVPNGDT
+604 VIVPNGDSI
-612 TMEVPVTRVTPDSQV
+612 MEVPVTRVTPETQI

>member
-1 LPLRKASNMI
+1 MI
-11 ICDYELGE
+11 VCDYELGE
-19 VKKRQLTQEE
+19 VKKRELTSDE
-29 KSNVCSY
+29 KQDVCSY
-36 VVARWNAW
+36 VVSRWNAW
-44 SKPLQ
+44 SKPVESL
-49 GVQDNTR
+49 QDNTR

-61 ATPSICNIKQPEKKK
+61 ATPTICDVKQPEKKK
-76 DWHSDIKLN
+76 DWHSNIKLN
-85 RMYEFYNKLY
+85 RMYEYYNKLY

-107 SYLKLGKDTHDKV
+107 SYLKLGKDNHDKV

-129 KKTLLVSIKDMLD
+129 KKCLLVSIKDMLD

-149 SEYKTVYKKE
+149 SEYKTIYKKE
-159 VAHIS
+159 VLPI
-164 EIMNV
+164 EQIGMV
-169 DPNSIVSVREN
+169 DPASIVSVREN
-180 SFVYRKEVSKR
+180 SFVVRQEVGRR
-191 LNFIRI
+191 LNFVRI

-227 RREILSNKSYELDKQ
+227 RREILSNKSYELDRQ
-242 QFEEQFAQQ
+242 QFENTFPQQ
-251 TTPNEESQDENDT
+251 TTPNMESQDEQDI

-278 FGTFYIDGKAYEN
+278 FGTFYINGKAYEN
-291 YVAVVVGRQFL
+291 YVAVIIGRAFL
-302 VYFAPKGIYT
+302 AYFAPKGIYT
-312 PDVYYFPFHARG
+312 PDIYYYPFHARG
-324 NGARGIS
+324 NGARGVS

-338 LCQAEEDA
+338 LCKAEEDA
-346 YNRTCDAIKLQLNP
+346 FNDTRDAVKLQLNP
-360 TRYAPTGFFEEN
+360 TRYAPTGFFEESV
-372 KVKQEPGKII
+372 VKQEPGKII

-387 MQDPNAIIKEQID
+387 MQDPNAIIKEVID
-400 AQPAIMTFQET
+400 AQPALQSFQET

-453 ISGIMLNIVSRYL
+453 ISGIMLNVVSRYL
-466 KDCVQMMDGEEMD
+466 KDCVQMVDGQELD

-501 LMEKVGQ
+501 LMEKVGV

-528 VNPDDYLNDGRTQQ
+528 VNPADYLNDGRTQQ
-542 IIQNFAGLSDE
+542 IIQTFAGLSDQ
-553 VLQQLVQVGQ
+553 VLQQLAQIGQ
-563 QMQVQENNL
+563 QLQVQENNVL
-572 NKASKLM
+572 KAQKIM
-579 AQLQDDEYRKQLR
+579 GNIQDDEYRKVLR
-592 ENWAE
+592 KAWEE
-597 TGVLPES
+597 QGVLPET
-604 VIVPNGDT
+604 VVVPNGQGV
-612 TMEVPVTRVTPDSQV
+612 MEVPVERVTPTTQT
-627 KNKVSTTAD
+627 KNKSGVTID

>member
-1 LPLRKASNMI
+1 MI
-11 ICDYELGE
+11 ICDYEQSEL
-19 VKKRQLTQEE
+19 KKRELTQAE
-29 KSNVCSY
+29 KDGICNY
-36 VVARWNAW
+36 VVSRWTAW

-56 VIRDR
+56 IIREK
-61 ATPSICNIKQPEKKK
+61 ATPTICSIKQPEKKK

-107 SYLKLGKDTHDKV
+107 SYLKLGKDNHDQV

-159 VAHIS
+159 VATIDHIA
-164 EIMNV
+164 EV
-169 DPNSIVSVREN
+169 DPASIVSVREN

-227 RREILSNKSYELDKQ
+227 RREILSNKTYEFDRQ
-242 QFEEQFAQQ
+242 QFMEEFAEQE
-251 TTPNEESQDENDT
+251 TPTQESQDENDT
-264 NSVYRYNQIEVLTM
+264 NSTYRYNQIEVLTM
-278 FGTFYIDGKAYEN
+278 FGTFYIGGKAYEN
-291 YVAVVVGRQFL
+291 YVAVVIGRQFL
-302 VYFAPKGIYT
+302 AFFAPKGIYT

-346 YNRTCDAIKLQLNP
+346 YNRSRDAVELLINP
-360 TRYAPTGFFEEN
+360 TRYAPTGFFEEQ

-387 MQDPNAIIKEQID
+387 MQDPNAIIKEVID
-400 AQPAIMTFQET
+400 AQPAIQNFQET

-466 KDCVQMMDGEEMD
+466 KDCVQMMDNEEID
-479 GNVVKTAW
+479 GNIVKTAW

-501 LMEKVGQ
+501 LIEKVAQ

-513 PKIQDTAARALQAMG
+513 PKYQDTAARALQAMG
-528 VNPDDYLNDGRTQQ
+528 VNPADYLNDGRTQQ
-542 IIQNFAGLSDE
+542 IVQNFAGLSDE

-563 QMQVQENNL
+563 EMQVQQNNL
-572 NKASKLM
+572 AKASKLM

-597 TGVLPES
+597 LGVLPPS

>member
-1 LPLRKASNMI
+1 MI
-11 ICDYELGE
+11 ICNYEQGE
-19 VKKRQLTQEE
+19 VKKRELTQDE
-29 KSNVCSY
+29 KDGVCNY
-36 VVARWNAW
+36 VVSRWTAW

-56 VIRDR
+56 IIRER
-61 ATPSICNIKQPEKKK
+61 ATPAICSIKQPEKKK

-107 SYLKLGKDTHDKV
+107 SYLKLGKDNHDKV

-159 VAHIS
+159 VATIDHIM
-164 EIMNV
+164 EV
-169 DPNSIVSVREN
+169 DPASIVSVREN

-227 RREILSNKSYELDKQ
+227 RREILSNKTYEIDRQ
-242 QFEEQFAQQ
+242 AFMEQFAEQE
-251 TTPNEESQDENDT
+251 TPTQESQDEADT
-264 NSVYRYNQIEVLTM
+264 NSTYRYNQIEVLTM
-278 FGTFYIDGKAYEN
+278 FGTFYIGGKAYEN
-291 YVAVVVGRQFL
+291 YVAVVIGRTFL
-302 VYFAPKGIYT
+302 AFFAPKGIYT

-338 LCQAEEDA
+338 LCKAEEDA
-346 YNRTCDAIKLQLNP
+346 YNRSRDAVELMINP
-360 TRYAPTGFFEEN
+360 TRYAPTGFFEDT

-400 AQPAIMTFQET
+400 AQPAIQNFQET

-466 KDCVQMMDGEEMD
+466 KDCVQMMDGEEID
-479 GNVVKTAW
+479 GNIVKTAW

-501 LMEKVGQ
+501 LIEKAAQ
-508 ADPTM
+508 ADPSM
-513 PKIQDTAARALQAMG
+513 PKYQDTAARALQAMG
-528 VNPDDYLNDGRTQQ
+528 VNPADYLNDGRTQQ
-542 IIQNFAGLSDE
+542 IIKNFASLSDE
-553 VLQQLVQVGQ
+553 VLQQLVLVGQ
-563 QMQVQENNL
+563 EMQVQENNL
-572 NKASKLM
+572 AKASKLM

-592 ENWAE
+592 ENWANL
-597 TGVLPES
+597 GVLPPS

-612 TMEVPVTRVTPDSQV
+612 VMEVPVTRVTPDSQV

>member
-1 LPLRKASNMI
+1 MI
-11 ICDYELGE
+11 VCDYELGE
-19 VKKRQLTQEE
+19 VKKRELTQAD
-29 KSNVCSY
+29 KDGVCNY

-44 SKPLQ
+44 AKPLQ

-61 ATPSICNIKQPEKKK
+61 ATPAICSMKQPEKKK

-85 RMYEFYNKLY
+85 RMYEYYNKLY

-107 SYLKLGKDTHDKV
+107 SYLKLGKDNHDKV

-149 SEYKTVYKKE
+149 SEYKTVYRKE
-159 VAHIS
+159 VLPIDQ
-164 EIMNV
+164 IGMV
-169 DPNSIVSVREN
+169 DPNSIISVRET

-227 RREILSNKSYELDKQ
+227 RREILSNKSYEIDRQ
-242 QFEEQFAQQ
+242 AFEEAYAEQL
-251 TTPNEESQDENDT
+251 TPTAESQDEQDVDAT
-264 NSVYRYNQIEVLTM
+264 YRYNQIEVLTM
-278 FGTFYIDGKAYEN
+278 FGTFYIAGKTYEN
-291 YVAVVVGRQFL
+291 YVAVVIGRRFL
-302 VYFAPKGIYT
+302 AYFAPKGIYT

-338 LCQAEEDA
+338 LCQAEEDS
-346 YNRTCDAIKLQLNP
+346 YNDSRDAVKLLLNP
-360 TRYAPTGFFEEN
+360 TRYAPTGFFEDT

-400 AQPAIMTFQET
+400 AQPAIQTFQET

-435 EEEVKRIAVSE
+435 EEEVKRIAISE

-466 KDCVQMMDGEEMD
+466 QDCVQMMDNAEID
-479 GNVVKTAW
+479 GSIVKTAW

-501 LMEKVGQ
+501 LIEKIAQ

-513 PKIQDTAARALQAMG
+513 PKYQDAAIKALQAMG
-528 VNPDDYLNDGRTQQ
+528 VNPADYLNDGRTQQ
-542 IIQNFAGLSDE
+542 IINNFAGLSDE
-553 VLQQLVQVGQ
+553 VLKQLVQVGQ
-563 QMQVQENNL
+563 QLQVQENNL

-592 ENWAE
+592 DSWANL
-597 TGVLPES
+597 GLLPQS

-612 TMEVPVTRVTPDSQV
+612 TMEVPVTRVTPESQV

>member
-1 LPLRKASNMI
+1 MI
-11 ICDYELGE
+11 VCDYELGE
-19 VKKRQLTQEE
+19 VKKRELTSDE
-29 KSNVCSY
+29 KQSVCDF
-36 VVARWNAW
+36 VVQRWNSW
-44 SKPLQ
+44 SKPLELL
-49 GVQDNTR
+49 QDNTR

-61 ATPSICNIKQPEKKK
+61 ATPTICDIKQPERKK
-76 DWHSDIKLN
+76 DWHSNIKLN

-107 SYLKLGKDTHDKV
+107 SYLKLGKENHDKV
-120 YNLALDQEN
+120 YSQALDQEN

-159 VAHIS
+159 VLPIE
-164 EIMNV
+164 EIGNV
-169 DPNSIVSVREN
+169 DPASIVSVREN
-180 SFVYRKEVSKR
+180 SFVVRQEVEKR
-191 LNFIRI
+191 LNFVRI
-197 DPCNFVYDPLI
+197 DPCNFVYDPLV
-208 TPCTD
+208 TPCTE

-227 RREILSNKSYELDKQ
+227 RREILSNKSYELDRQ
-242 QFEEQFAQQ
+242 AFEETFAQPS
-251 TTPNEESQDENDT
+251 TPNLQEQDETTTYN
-264 NSVYRYNQIEVLTM
+264 VYRYNQIEVLTM
-278 FGTFYIDGKAYEN
+278 FGTFYIGGKAYEN
-291 YVAVVVGRQFL
+291 YVAVVIGRAFL
-302 VYFAPKGIYT
+302 AYFAPKGIYT

-324 NGARGIS
+324 NGARGVS

-338 LCQAEEDA
+338 LCKAEEDA
-346 YNRTCDAIKLQLNP
+346 YNDTRDAVKLQINP
-360 TRYAPTGFFEEN
+360 CRYAPTGFFEEN
-372 KVKQEPGKII
+372 NVKQEPGKII

-387 MQDPNAIIKEQID
+387 MQDPNAIIKETID
-400 AQPAIMTFQET
+400 AQPAIQSFQET

-466 KDCVQMMDGEEMD
+466 KDCVEMVDGQEMD
-479 GNVVKTAW
+479 GTVVKTAW
-487 EYANEQLQMQNIVA
+487 EYANEQLQMQNIVS
-501 LMEKVGQ
+501 LIEKVAQ

-513 PKIQDTAARALQAMG
+513 PKYQDTAARALQAMG
-528 VNPDDYLNDGRTQQ
+528 VNPADYLNDGRTQQ

-563 QMQVQENNL
+563 QLQVEQNNVA
-572 NKASKLM
+572 KASKM
-579 AQLQDDEYRKQLR
+579 MSQIQDDEYRKVLR
-592 ENWAE
+592 KSWEE
-597 TGVLPES
+597 TGAMPES
-604 VIVPNGDT
+604 VIVPNGQGV
-612 TMEVPVTRVTPDSQV
+612 MEVPVTRITPETQV

>member
-1 LPLRKASNMI
+1 MI
-11 ICDYELGE
+11 VCDYELGE
-19 VKKRQLTQEE
+19 VKKRELTQAD
-29 KSNVCSY
+29 KDGVCNY

-44 SKPLQ
+44 AKPLQ

-61 ATPSICNIKQPEKKK
+61 ATPTICSMKQPEKKK

-85 RMYEFYNKLY
+85 RMYEYYNKLY

-107 SYLKLGKDTHDKV
+107 SYLKLGKDNHDKV

-149 SEYKTVYKKE
+149 SEYKTVYRKE
-159 VAHIS
+159 VLPIDQ
-164 EIMNV
+164 IGMV
-169 DPNSIVSVREN
+169 DPNSIISVRET

-227 RREILSNKSYELDKQ
+227 RREILSNKSYEIDRQ
-242 QFEEQFAQQ
+242 AFEEAYAEQL
-251 TTPNEESQDENDT
+251 TPTAESQDEQDVDAT
-264 NSVYRYNQIEVLTM
+264 YRYNQIEVLTM
-278 FGTFYIDGKAYEN
+278 FGTFYIAGKTYEN
-291 YVAVVVGRQFL
+291 YVAVVIGRRFL
-302 VYFAPKGIYT
+302 AYFAPKGIYT

-338 LCQAEEDA
+338 LCQAEEDS
-346 YNRTCDAIKLQLNP
+346 YNDSRDAVKLLLNP
-360 TRYAPTGFFEEN
+360 TRYAPTGFFEDT

-400 AQPAIMTFQET
+400 AQPAIQTFQET

-435 EEEVKRIAVSE
+435 EEEVKRIAISE

-466 KDCVQMMDGEEMD
+466 QDCVQMMDNAEID
-479 GNVVKTAW
+479 GSIVKTAW

-501 LMEKVGQ
+501 LIEKIAQ

-513 PKIQDTAARALQAMG
+513 PKYQDAAIKALQAMG
-528 VNPDDYLNDGRTQQ
+528 VNPADYLNDGRTQQ
-542 IIQNFAGLSDE
+542 IINNFAGLSDE
-553 VLQQLVQVGQ
+553 VLKQLVQVGQ
-563 QMQVQENNL
+563 QLQVQENNL

-592 ENWAE
+592 DSWANL
-597 TGVLPES
+597 GLLPQS

-612 TMEVPVTRVTPDSQV
+612 TMEVPVTRVTPESQV

>member
-1 LPLRKASNMI
+1 MI
-11 ICDYELGE
+11 VCDYELGE
-19 VKKRQLTQEE
+19 VKKRELTSDE
-29 KSNVCSY
+29 KQSVCDF
-36 VVARWNAW
+36 VVQRWNSW
-44 SKPLQ
+44 SKPLEAL
-49 GVQDNTR
+49 QDNTR

-61 ATPSICNIKQPEKKK
+61 ATPTICDIKQPQKKK
-76 DWHSDIKLN
+76 DWHSDIRLN

-107 SYLKLGKDTHDKV
+107 SYLKLGKENHDKV
-120 YNLALDQEN
+120 YNQALDQEN

-159 VAHIS
+159 VLPIE
-164 EIMNV
+164 EIGNV
-169 DPNSIVSVREN
+169 DPASIVSVREN
-180 SFVYRKEVSKR
+180 SFVVRQEVEKR
-191 LNFIRI
+191 LNFVRI
-197 DPCNFVYDPLI
+197 DPCNFVYDPLV
-208 TPCTD
+208 TPCTE

-227 RREILSNKSYELDKQ
+227 RREILSNKSYELDRA
-242 QFEEQFAQQ
+242 QFEETFAQPS
-251 TTPNEESQDENDT
+251 TPNLQEQDETTTYN
-264 NSVYRYNQIEVLTM
+264 VYRYNQIEVLTM
-278 FGTFYIDGKAYEN
+278 FGTFYIGGKAYEN
-291 YVAVVVGRQFL
+291 YVAVVIGRAFL
-302 VYFAPKGIYT
+302 AYFAPKGIYT

-324 NGARGIS
+324 NGARGVS

-338 LCQAEEDA
+338 LCKAEEDA
-346 YNRTCDAIKLQLNP
+346 YNDTRDAVKLQINP
-360 TRYAPTGFFEEN
+360 CRYAPTGFFEEN
-372 KVKQEPGKII
+372 NVKQEPGKII

-387 MQDPNAIIKEQID
+387 MQDPNAIIKETID
-400 AQPAIMTFQET
+400 AQPAIQSFQET

-466 KDCVQMMDGEEMD
+466 KDCVEMVDGQEMD
-479 GNVVKTAW
+479 GTVVKTAW

-501 LMEKVGQ
+501 LIEKVAQ

-513 PKIQDTAARALQAMG
+513 PKYQDTAARALQAMG
-528 VNPDDYLNDGRTQQ
+528 VNPADYLNDGRTQQ
-542 IIQNFAGLSDE
+542 IVQQFAGLSDE

-563 QMQVQENNL
+563 QLQVEQNNVA
-572 NKASKLM
+572 KASKMM
-579 AQLQDDEYRKQLR
+579 AQIQDDEYRKVLR
-592 ENWAE
+592 KSWEEA
-597 TGVLPES
+597 GAMPQS
-604 VIVPNGDT
+604 VIVPNGDAV
-612 TMEVPVTRVTPDSQV
+612 MEVPVTRVTPETQV

>member
-1 LPLRKASNMI
+1 MI
-11 ICDYELGE
+11 VCDYELGE
-19 VKKRQLTQEE
+19 VKKRELTADE
-29 KSNVCSY
+29 KQNVCDY
-36 VVARWNAW
+36 VTSRWVAW
-44 SKPLQ
+44 SKPLEAL
-49 GVQDNTR
+49 QDNTKI
-56 VIRDR
+56 IRDR
-61 ATPSICNIKQPEKKK
+61 ATPTVCDIKQPAKKQ

-107 SYLKLGKDTHDKV
+107 SYLKLGKENHDKV
-120 YNLALDQEN
+120 YNNALDQEN

-149 SEYKTVYKKE
+149 SEYKTVYRKDVLPIE
-159 VAHIS
+159 
-164 EIMNV
+164 EIGNV
-169 DPNSIVSVREN
+169 DPSSIVSIREN
-180 SFVYRKEVSKR
+180 SFVVRTEVEKR
-191 LNFIRI
+191 LNFVRI

-227 RREILSNKSYELDKQ
+227 RREILSNKSYEIDKAE
-242 QFEEQFAQQ
+242 FEATFAQPS
-251 TTPNEESQDENDT
+251 TPNMQSQDEMDT
-264 NSVYRYNQIEVLTM
+264 SSVYRYNQIEVLTM
-278 FGTFYIDGKAYEN
+278 FGTFYIGGKAYEN
-291 YVAVVVGRQFL
+291 YVAVIVGRAFL
-302 VYFAPKGIYT
+302 AYFAPKGIYT

-324 NGARGIS
+324 NGARGVS

-338 LCQAEEDA
+338 LCRAEEEA
-346 YNRTCDAIKLQLNP
+346 YNDTRDAVKLQLNP
-360 TRYAPTGFFEEN
+360 TRFAPTGFFEEN
-372 KVKQEPGKII
+372 NVKQEPGKVI
-382 TYRLG
+382 TYRIG
-387 MQDPNAIIKEQID
+387 MQDPNAIIRENID
-400 AQPAIMTFQET
+400 AQPAIQSFQET

-435 EEEVKRIAVSE
+435 EEEVKRIATSE

-466 KDCVQMMDGEEMD
+466 KDCVQMVDGEEID
-479 GNVVKTAW
+479 GSVVKTAW
-487 EYANEQLQMQNIVA
+487 EYANEQLQMQNIVN
-501 LMEKVGQ
+501 LMERVGA

-528 VNPDDYLNDGRTQQ
+528 VNPADYLNDGRTQQ

-563 QMQVQENNL
+563 QLQVEQNNIV
-572 NKASKLM
+572 KASKM
-579 AQLQDDEYRKQLR
+579 MGQIQDDEYRKALR
-592 ENWAE
+592 KSWEEA
-597 TGVLPES
+597 GVMPES
-604 VIVPNGDT
+604 VIVPNGDSV
-612 TMEVPVTRVTPDSQV
+612 MEVPVTRVVPETQV
-627 KNKVSTTAD
+627 KNKTSTTAD

>member
-1 LPLRKASNMI
+1 MI
-11 ICDYELGE
+11 VCDYELGE
-19 VKKRQLTQEE
+19 VKKKKLSAEE
-29 KSNVCSY
+29 KQSVCDY
-36 VVARWNAW
+36 VVSRWNAW
-44 SKPLQ
+44 NEPLATL
-49 GVQDNTR
+49 QDNTNA
-56 VIRDR
+56 IRER
-61 ATPSICNIKQPEKKK
+61 ATPSMCNQPEKKG

-107 SYLKLGKDTHDKV
+107 SYLKLGKDNHDKV
-120 YNLALDQEN
+120 YNAALDQEN

-142 TGEVVAS
+142 SGEVVAS
-149 SEYKTVYKKE
+149 SEYKTIYKKE
-159 VAHIS
+159 VYPIE
-164 EIMNV
+164 EIMNF
-169 DPNSIVSVREN
+169 DPNSIVSVKEN
-180 SFVYRKEVSKR
+180 SFIVKQEVGRR

-197 DPCNFVYDPLI
+197 DPCNFVYDPLV

-227 RREILSNKSYELDKQ
+227 RREILSNKSYEIDQKALK
-242 QFEEQFAQQ
+242 EAFAQP
-251 TTPNEESQDENDT
+251 TTPNMESQDEDDT
-264 NSVYRYNQIEVLTM
+264 NTVFRYNQIEVLTM

-291 YVAVVVGRQFL
+291 YVAVVVGRAFL
-302 VYFAPKGIYT
+302 AYFAPKGIYT
-312 PDVYYFPFHARG
+312 PDIYYFPFHARG
-324 NGARGIS
+324 NGSRGVS
-331 PLFYIAD
+331 PLYYIAD
-338 LCQAEEDA
+338 LCKAEEDA
-346 YNRTCDAIKLQLNP
+346 YNDSRDAVKLQLNP
-360 TRYAPTGFFEEN
+360 ARYAPTGFFEEAV
-372 KVKQEPGKII
+372 VKLEPGKVI
-382 TYRLG
+382 TYRPG
-387 MQDPNAIIKEQID
+387 MQDPTAIIKEQID
-400 AQPAIMTFQET
+400 AQPSIMSFQET

-466 KDCVQMMDGEEMD
+466 KDCVQMMDGQELE

-501 LMEKVGQ
+501 LIEKVGA

-528 VNPDDYLNDGRTQQ
+528 VNPADYLNDGRTQQ

-553 VLQQLVQVGQ
+553 VLQQLVQMGQ
-563 QMQVQENNL
+563 QLQVEQNNL
-572 NKASKLM
+572 KKASKM
-579 AQLQDDEYRKQLR
+579 MGQIQDDEYRRQLR
-592 ENWAE
+592 DSWKE
-597 TGVLPES
+597 TGTMPES
-604 VIVPNGDT
+604 VIVPNGQGV
-612 TMEVPVTRVTPDSQV
+612 MQVPVTRVTPETQV
-627 KNKVSTTAD
+627 QNKTSTTAD

>member
-1 LPLRKASNMI
+1 MI
-11 ICDYELGE
+11 VCDYELGE
-19 VKKRQLTQEE
+19 VKKRELTSDE
-29 KSNVCSY
+29 KKDVCDY
-36 VVARWNAW
+36 VVSRWNAW
-44 SKPLQ
+44 SKPVESL
-49 GVQDNTR
+49 QDNTR

-61 ATPSICNIKQPEKKK
+61 ATPTICDIKQPERKK
-76 DWHSDIKLN
+76 DWHSNIRLN
-85 RMYEFYNKLY
+85 RMYEYYNKLY

-107 SYLKLGKDTHDKV
+107 SYLKLGKDNHDKV

-129 KKTLLVSIKDMLD
+129 KKCLLVSIKDMLD

-149 SEYKTVYKKE
+149 SEYKAIYKKE
-159 VAHIS
+159 VLPI
-164 EIMNV
+164 EQIGMV
-169 DPNSIVSVREN
+169 DPASIVSVREN
-180 SFVYRKEVSKR
+180 SFVVRQEVGRR
-191 LNFIRI
+191 LNFVRI

-208 TPCTD
+208 TPCTE

-227 RREILSNKSYELDKQ
+227 RREILSNKSYEIDRQ
-242 QFEEQFAQQ
+242 QFENTFPQQ
-251 TTPNEESQDENDT
+251 TTPNMESQDEQDV

-278 FGTFYIDGKAYEN
+278 FGTFYINGKAYEN
-291 YVAVVVGRQFL
+291 YVAVIIGRAFL
-302 VYFAPKGIYT
+302 AYFAPKGIYT
-312 PDVYYFPFHARG
+312 PDIYYYPFHARG
-324 NGARGIS
+324 NGARGVS

-338 LCQAEEDA
+338 LCKAEEDA
-346 YNRTCDAIKLQLNP
+346 FNDTRDAVKLQLNP
-360 TRYAPTGFFEEN
+360 TRYAPTGFFEESV
-372 KVKQEPGKII
+372 VKQEPGKII

-387 MQDPNAIIKEQID
+387 MQDPNAIIKEVID
-400 AQPAIMTFQET
+400 AQPALQSFQET

-453 ISGIMLNIVSRYL
+453 ISGIMLNVVSRYL
-466 KDCVQMMDGEEMD
+466 KDCVQMVDGEELD

-501 LMEKVGQ
+501 LIEKVGA

-528 VNPDDYLNDGRTQQ
+528 VNPADYLNDGRTQQ
-542 IIQNFAGLSDE
+542 IIQTFGGLSDD
-553 VLQQLVQVGQ
+553 VIQQLAQMGQ
-563 QMQVQENNL
+563 QLQVEQNNIA
-572 NKASKLM
+572 KASKMM
-579 AQLQDDEYRKQLR
+579 AQIQDDEYRKVLR
-592 ENWAE
+592 KSWEE
-597 TGVLPES
+597 TGMMPEA
-604 VIVPNGDT
+604 VMVPNGDAV
-612 TMEVPVTRVTPDSQV
+612 MEVPVTRVTPETQV

>member
-1 LPLRKASNMI
+1 MI
-11 ICDYELGE
+11 ICNYEQGE
-19 VKKRQLTQEE
+19 VKKRELTQDE
-29 KSNVCSY
+29 KDGVCNY
-36 VVARWNAW
+36 VVSRWTAW

-56 VIRDR
+56 IIRER
-61 ATPSICNIKQPEKKK
+61 ATPAICSIKQPEKKK
-76 DWHSDIKLN
+76 DWHSDIQLN

-107 SYLKLGKDTHDKV
+107 SYLKLGKDNHDKV

-149 SEYKTVYKKE
+149 SEYKTVYRKE
-159 VAHIS
+159 VATIDHIM
-164 EIMNV
+164 EV
-169 DPNSIVSVREN
+169 DPASIVSVREN

-227 RREILSNKSYELDKQ
+227 RREILSNKTYEIDRQ
-242 QFEEQFAQQ
+242 AFMEQFAEQE
-251 TTPNEESQDENDT
+251 TPTAESQDENDT
-264 NSVYRYNQIEVLTM
+264 NSTYRYNQIEVLTM
-278 FGTFYIDGKAYEN
+278 FGTFYIGGKAYEN
-291 YVAVVVGRQFL
+291 YVAVVIGRTFL
-302 VYFAPKGIYT
+302 AFFAPKGIYT

-338 LCQAEEDA
+338 LCKAEEDA
-346 YNRTCDAIKLQLNP
+346 YNRSRDAVELMINP

-400 AQPAIMTFQET
+400 AQPAIQNFQET

-466 KDCVQMMDGEEMD
+466 KDCVQMMDNEEID
-479 GNVVKTAW
+479 GNIVKTAW

-501 LMEKVGQ
+501 LMEKVGA

-528 VNPDDYLNDGRTQQ
+528 VNPADYLNDGRTQQ

-563 QMQVQENNL
+563 EMQVQENNL
-572 NKASKLM
+572 AKASKLM

-597 TGVLPES
+597 LGVLPPS

-612 TMEVPVTRVTPDSQV
+612 VMEVPVTRVTPDSQV